1 MKEFTVNPLNVIG
14 GRRLECL
21 LPHMTPISA
30 RNTGGLYRHEIISWI
45 EENLKGRYWMGSL
58 TKLDD
63 NRIAAYDAI
72 AFEDPHES
80 TIFLL
85 SCPHLAKI
93 KSAF

>member
-1 MKEFTVNPLNVIG
+1 
-14 GRRLECL
+14 
-21 LPHMTPISA
+21 MTPISA
-30 RNTGGLYRHEIISWI
+30 KGSTGLYRHDIIYWI
-45 EENLKGRYWMGSL
+45 EENLKGRYWIGSL

-85 SCPHLAKI
+85 SCPHLAKS
-93 KSAF
+93 KVA